1 MKKTLLCEND
11 IFNGID
17 VNACRKFFS
26 CGQELSLIKGDKL
39 KVSKKYVYFIKEG
52 QLRLKK
58 QLGQVFEAQKQSNFI
73 FCHLLNTESSLPFL
87 ISQTNSTIIQ
97 IPIKCL
103 KKHLSS
109 KNLKHIS
116 ANVIKTSLKS
126 HFFRKLI
133 LFNIQEKNKANFM
146 NSIFLAICIVFF
158 VNTISKPLLNQLS
171 VCIETIR
178 TFIFMLMN
186 VFLYIPFVLYYKYN
200 FKKDFVWL
208 GGWKDFTIL
217 LGLSIA
223 GSTLWK
229 YFLVHYVPF
238 HYFYQTQVFHTYL
251 PLYSVFIY
259 FICVIAQEFFA
270 RHVQSFLMHA
280 IPKNRTISIT
290 LSSLVFSLG
299 HYFLGL
305 AYVGYSFCIGI
316 VVACFFAKHRAITPV
331 ILYHFI
337 VCTYCFYLLDFHS
350 YLYRGIS

>member
-17 VNACRKFFS
+17 VDACRKIFS
-26 CGQELSLIKGDKL
+26 RGQELSLIKGDKL
-39 KVSKKYVYFIKEG
+39 KVSKKYVYLIKEG
-52 QLRLKK
+52 QLCSKK

-73 FCHLLNTESSLPFL
+73 FCHLLNAESSLPFL
-87 ISQTNSTIIQ
+87 ISKTNSTIIQ

-109 KNLKHIS
+109 KALKHIS

-133 LFNIQEKNKANFM
+133 LFNIQEKNKANFL

-186 VFLYIPFVLYYKYN
+186 VFLYVPFVLHYKYN

-229 YFLVHYVPF
+229 YCLVHFVPF

-270 RHVQSFLMHA
+270 RHVQCFLMYTM
-280 IPKNRTISIT
+280 PKNKAISIV
-290 LSSLVFSLG
+290 LSALVFSLS
-299 HYFLGL
+299 HYYLGL
-305 AYVGYSFCIGI
+305 VFMAYTLVLGGI
-316 VVACFFAKHRAITPV
+316 MSWFFAKYRAITPV

-337 VCTYCFYLLDFHS
+337 LCTYCFYLLDFHS
-350 YLYRGIS
+350 YLYKGIS